1 MTKIEPKEST
11 TKEEIP
17 LKDEEMVKIDIRE
30 LYKFDTKDITP
41 DISIVRYSN
50 MAYIQI
56 TQRDVYIDFLEM
68 PGIRKEGKV
77 LLNGTRVYMSFVAAK
92 SLAES
97 LLGVLEQVH
106 SSGKMEKYLSK
117 DEK

>member
-1 MTKIEPKEST
+1 MTKIEKEEST

-17 LKDEEMVKIDIRE
+17 LKDEEMVKIDIGE
-30 LYKFDTKDITP
+30 LYKFDPKDITP

-50 MAYIQI
+50 IAYIQV

-68 PGIRKEGKV
+68 PGIKKEGKV
-77 LLNGTRVYMSFVAAK
+77 LLNGTRIYMSFVAAK
-92 SLAES
+92 SLAEA

-106 SSGKMEKYLSK
+106 SVGKMEKYLSR